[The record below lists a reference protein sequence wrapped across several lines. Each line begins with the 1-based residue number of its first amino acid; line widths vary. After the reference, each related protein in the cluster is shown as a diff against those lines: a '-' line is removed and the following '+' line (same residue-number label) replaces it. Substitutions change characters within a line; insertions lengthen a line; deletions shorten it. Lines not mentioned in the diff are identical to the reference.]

1 MSDSN
6 AAAELSPEQIVA
18 MFPPIAQS
26 MAEAARR
33 AGVSPTDMQSNFW
46 NRAVHSQ

>member
-1 MSDSN
+1 MTN
-6 AAAELSPEQIVA
+6 EAASLSPEQIVE

-33 AGVSPTDMQSNFW
+33 AGVSPTDMQSRIW
-46 NRAVHSQ
+46 NQGVHSG

>member
-1 MSDSN
+1 MSDN
-6 AAAELSPEQIVA
+6 DAAALSPEDIVA

-33 AGVSPTDMQSNFW
+33 AGVSPTDMQSNLW
-46 NRAVHSQ
+46 NQAVHRA